1 MAKRNNTHK
10 GQTASCPEGWHPD
23 GHTLPINLTIKQQ
36 HYGRRATVISRFV
49 YNLCVATRRFC
60 RKNRLKWPSWQD
72 LTQAINA
79 AKKDDFPFVAE
90 VHYQV
95 AEGAVKHFGKAVAN
109 WRGPDHRAT
118 APVLHKKRLIGSGS
132 FLAAS
137 GIKNIRHDGKRRI
150 TPPYLGSVKLNHT
163 LPKGIVH
170 EARIAFRN
178 RQWVLSVNYWKPPQ
192 PAPESEPASWRV
204 QSTPA
209 SIPTPPTARARPGK
223 PEGVLPDRAQAAPLA
238 TGPET
243 ARHRVPRLVGGTT
256 RIDRLNR
263 RMIGMRRNAQRQ
275 MTAQLVHKFQRL
287 VIEDLNVAGM
297 MGGKT
302 PKAQADA
309 GIGELNRQLIH
320 KGQWHH
326 CEVTLTHRFYP
337 SSKRCSNCQT
347 MNAKLKRERF
357 WQCPACGTPHDR
369 NENAVVNLR
378 DLLTLPADSEV
389 KLRDGPAL
397 TIWCPDGETSP
408 ADRRTVGTAYCLCGA
423 SNSPRNT
430 HPDTKASP

>member
-23 GHTLPINLTIKQQ
+23 GHTLPINLTVKQQ

-72 LTQAINA
+72 LTRAINA

-95 AEGAVKHFGKAVAN
+95 AEGAVKQFGKAVAN
-109 WRGPDHRAT
+109 WRDPDHRAT

-150 TPPYLGSVKLNHT
+150 TPPCMGSVKLNHT

-192 PAPESEPASWRV
+192 PAPESDTCILAGAVDTGINPHATDSEGQTWKTRRRITRPSASCAARNG
-204 QSTPA
+204 PRNG
-209 SIPTPPTARARPGK
+209 TPP
-223 PEGVLPDRAQAAPLA
+223 
-238 TGPET
+238 
-243 ARHRVPRLVGGTT
+243 
-256 RIDRLNR
+256 
-263 RMIGMRRNAQRQ
+263 
-275 MTAQLVHKFQRL
+275 
-287 VIEDLNVAGM
+287 
-297 MGGKT
+297 
-302 PKAQADA
+302 
-309 GIGELNRQLIH
+309 
-320 KGQWHH
+320 
-326 CEVTLTHRFYP
+326 
-337 SSKRCSNCQT
+337 
-347 MNAKLKRERF
+347 
-357 WQCPACGTPHDR
+357 
-369 NENAVVNLR
+369 
-378 DLLTLPADSEV
+378 
-389 KLRDGPAL
+389 GPAAGGRHNDAS
-397 TIWCPDGETSP
+397 TGS
-408 ADRRTVGTAYCLCGA
+408 TAA
-423 SNSPRNT
+423 
-430 HPDTKASP
+430 

>member
-1 MAKRNNTHK
+1 M
-10 GQTASCPEGWHPD
+10 
-23 GHTLPINLTIKQQ
+23 LPRTRLSIAALSIVAGDPHNE
-36 HYGRRATVISRFV
+36 RRTCQRPG
-49 YNLCVATRRFC
+49 LLRTRRVAEHD
-60 RKNRLKWPSWQD
+60 RPATTPSPASGNTD
-72 LTQAINA
+72 G
-79 AKKDDFPFVAE
+79 VAE
-90 VHYQV
+90 VISLD
-95 AEGAVKHFGKAVAN
+95 ARLPPSAAVQAG
-109 WRGPDHRAT
+109 
-118 APVLHKKRLIGSGS
+118 
-132 FLAAS
+132 
-137 GIKNIRHDGKRRI
+137 
-150 TPPYLGSVKLNHT
+150 
-163 LPKGIVH
+163 
-170 EARIAFRN
+170 
-178 RQWVLSVNYWKPPQ
+178 
-192 PAPESEPASWRV
+192 
-204 QSTPA
+204 
-209 SIPTPPTARARPGK
+209 GK
-223 PEGVLPDRAQAAPLA
+223 PSFDLENPKAYYQTERKLRRSQRAQKRHA
-238 TGPET
+238 TGSRGWWE
-243 ARHRVPRLVGGTT
+243 AQR

-309 GIGELNRQLIH
+309 GMGELNRQLIH

-378 DLLTLPADSEV
+378 DLLTLPADSGV

-397 TIWCPDGETSP
+397 TIGCPDGETSP